1 MRILFKILLF
11 PVTLSL
17 SVVVGFC
24 RFVRHIAG
32 GLLAVV
38 SGLVFM
44 IALLGLILP
53 VVKLPAENF
62 ISMFALS
69 FLISPF
75 GLPKLADWLLD
86 RLDGLNMAIRS
97 I

>member
-1 MRILFKILLF
+1 MRILFKIMLF
-11 PVTLSL
+11 PVTLAL

-24 RFVRHIAG
+24 RFVRHITG
-32 GLLAVV
+32 GLLAAA